1 MPATTATLAPE
12 TTRVP
17 APASEEEYP
26 CSDGLVLMETEPHA
40 DAIVAMRN
48 QLQVHFAMRPDVYV
62 SGSMAVYYR
71 QGDPSAVLVPD
82 LFVVKGAPRK
92 PPRKSYRLWEEGG
105 VAPSFVVEVA
115 SPSTSERDASVKRLA
130 YERMGVGEYWRF
142 DPTGTLIA
150 EGLVGWR
157 LRGGRYQ
164 RARATGLANGY
175 RSVALGLDLR
185 AEGPLLRF
193 WDTRRGRS
201 LPTHA
206 EASRALE
213 QSQKQLDR
221 TDRKLDAAE
230 RKLDETERRLGQT
243 ERELE
248 QEACLRQQ
256 AEQEREQAEGKLNEA
271 QRQIRE
277 LQSLLRLPGKSG

>member
-48 QLQVHFAMRPDVYV
+48 QLQVHFATRPDVYV

-115 SPSTSERDASVKRLA
+115 SPSTSERDASVKRMT

-201 LPTHA
+201 LLTHA
-206 EASRALE
+206 EVIRALE
-213 QSQKQLDR
+213 QNEKQLDR
-221 TDRKLDAAE
+221 TERKLDAVE
-230 RKLDETERRLGQT
+230 RKLGQAAREQDQVERERDQAERGRNQAERRLD
-243 ERELE
+243 EL
-248 QEACLRQQ
+248 QQ
-256 AEQEREQAEGKLNEA
+256 
-271 QRQIRE
+271 QIRE

>member
-1 MPATTATLAPE
+1 MLRACLPRPPRSYPEPTSAP
-12 TTRVP
+12 VP
-17 APASEEEYP
+17 VREEEYP

-48 QLQVHFAMRPDVYV
+48 QLQAHFSTRPDVYV
-62 SGSMAVYYR
+62 AGSMAVYYR

-92 PPRKSYRLWEEGG
+92 PARKSYRLWDEGG
-105 VAPSFVVEVA
+105 VAPSFVVDVA

-213 QSQKQLDR
+213 QNQKQLDR
-221 TDRKLDAAE
+221 TERKLDATERKLGQAVRERDQAEREREQETRGRERAE
-230 RKLDETERRLGQT
+230 RKLDE
-243 ERELE
+243 
-248 QEACLRQQ
+248 AQQ
-256 AEQEREQAEGKLNEA
+256 R
-271 QRQIRE
+271 IRE
-277 LQSLLRLPGKSG
+277 LQSLLGLAGKSG

>member
-1 MPATTATLAPE
+1 MPATLVPEPTSAP
-12 TTRVP
+12 VP
-17 APASEEEYP
+17 AREEEYP

-48 QLQVHFAMRPDVYV
+48 QLQAHFSTRPDVYV
-62 SGSMAVYYR
+62 AGSMAVYYQ

-92 PPRKSYRLWEEGG
+92 PARKSYRLWDEGG
-105 VAPSFVVEVA
+105 VAPSFVVDVA

-206 EASRALE
+206 EASRAL
-213 QSQKQLDR
+213 
-221 TDRKLDAAE
+221 
-230 RKLDETERRLGQT
+230 
-243 ERELE
+243 
-248 QEACLRQQ
+248 
-256 AEQEREQAEGKLNEA
+256 
-271 QRQIRE
+271 
-277 LQSLLRLPGKSG
+277 